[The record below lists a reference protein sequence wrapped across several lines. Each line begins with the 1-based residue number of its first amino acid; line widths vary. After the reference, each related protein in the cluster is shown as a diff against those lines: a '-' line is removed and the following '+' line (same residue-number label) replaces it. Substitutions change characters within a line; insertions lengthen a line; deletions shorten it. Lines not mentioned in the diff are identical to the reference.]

1 MSPGDPVEV
10 LRRADAFC
18 RQRQPAAAI
27 KLYRELLAGPTE
39 MQLRYAALLGMARA
53 LADEKRFAEA
63 EAACREASELNPAN
77 PIAFALQALALR
89 DLSRLEDA
97 AQAIASARERSPGNS
112 QFLNISAAIAL
123 KRGRANEGL
132 VFAEAALALDTRD
145 QRALSDRAL
154 SLAALG
160 RRDESM
166 QLLDFVGLVKIGMAT
181 APAGYRSL
189 EAFNAELVE
198 VILQHPDLCR
208 EEDANTLVRGS
219 RLSDSFTLPLSLAD
233 GLREIFLAAT
243 RAYAA
248 DIDAPVSH
256 PVMAGRPARFE
267 LTSWANVMERSAF
280 ERPHIHE
287 SGWVSGVYYPEMPN
301 LAAGQGDAGALI
313 FGGHPYGETLSPLLP
328 GRAIL
333 PACGQVIL
341 FPSYFYHAT
350 APFDAAGRRIS
361 IAFDVARHKAV

>member
-1 MSPGDPVEV
+1 M
-10 LRRADAFC
+10 
-18 RQRQPAAAI
+18 
-27 KLYRELLAGPTE
+27 
-39 MQLRYAALLGMARA
+39 
-53 LADEKRFAEA
+53 
-63 EAACREASELNPAN
+63 
-77 PIAFALQALALR
+77 QALALR

-97 AQAIASARERSPGNS
+97 ALAIASARERSPGNS

-132 VFAEAALALDTRD
+132 VLADAVLALAPLD

-160 RRDESM
+160 RTDESVE
-166 QLLDFVGLVKIGMAT
+166 LLDFAGLVKIGIAA

-189 EAFNAELVE
+189 DAFNAGLVE
-198 VILQHPDLCR
+198 AILQHPDLCR
-208 EEDANTLVRGS
+208 EEDGNTLVRGW
-219 RLSDSFTLPLSLAD
+219 RLADSFTLPSSLAD

-243 RAYAA
+243 EAYAA
-248 DIDAPVSH
+248 DIDVPVSH
-256 PVMAGRPARFE
+256 PVRAGRPARFA

-287 SGWVSGVYYPEMPN
+287 SGWVSGVYYPEMPDI
-301 LAAGQGDAGALI
+301 AGGQGDAGALI
-313 FGGHPYGETLSPLLP
+313 FGGHPYGERLSPLPP

-333 PACGQVIL
+333 PVSGQIIL

-350 APFDAAGRRIS
+350 VPFDAEGRRIS
-361 IAFDVARHKAV
+361 IAFDVAGQKAV